1 MRLLRPPGHQP
12 CRGFTL
18 IELAIVLAVSCLLAA
33 ASWPSY
39 SALVARQQLQS
50 VVQQLQ
56 VDMALAR
63 EQASRLARPVTL
75 SFQPGA
81 QWCYALSA
89 NGAVSCHEA
98 DGAVGII
105 KRVSAS
111 DHPGVLLLEAQAMAW
126 DPRTGGRLGQEGLAR
141 FASRQG
147 QQLQVGLNR
156 LGRGQTC
163 TPSAAVAGT
172 PRCATVAAPL

>member
-1 MRLLRPPGHQP
+1 MSLLRPLRHQP
-12 CRGFTL
+12 RRGFTL
-18 IELAIVLAVSCLLAA
+18 IELTIVLAVSCLLAA

-39 SALVARQQLQS
+39 TAMVARQQLQS
-50 VVQQLQ
+50 AVQQLQ

-89 NGAVSCHEA
+89 NGPVSCREA
-98 DGAVGII
+98 ASAVGII

-126 DPRTGGRLGQEGLAR
+126 DPRTGGRLGQQGLAR
-141 FASRQG
+141 FASRAG

-163 TPSAAVAGT
+163 TPSAALAGT